1 MSKAQKTT
9 PTFKP
14 EDFEFVDLGLPSGR
28 HWAKTNAPGHYTFN
42 QAADIFA
49 DYLPKGA
56 AMVELIEECKVEWN
70 DEKHG
75 LDITGPNGN
84 SIFLPAAGYIYPG
97 ENSVTSAD
105 DVGCYWTRMTYVP
118 NSESYGSYS
127 QAYARS
133 LYFYSGIVSPL
144 YVYPRSYG
152 FSVRPCREFP

>member
-118 NSESYGSYS
+118 NSESYGSLS
-127 QAYARS
+127 QASARYLFFS
-133 LYFYSGIVSPL
+133 SGG
-144 YVYPRSYG
+144 VYPLICNLRSFG
-152 FSVRPCREFP
+152 FSVRPCREFD

>member
-70 DEKHG
+70 DKKHG

-84 SIFLPAAGYIYPG
+84 SIFLPAAGYVFPG
-97 ENSVTSAD
+97 QDAVAD
-105 DVGCYWTRMTYVP
+105 DEFSGFYWTRMTYVP
-118 NSESYGSYS
+118 NSDSYGSNS
-127 QAYARS
+127 QTYART
-133 LYFYSGIVSPL
+133 LGFLSGD
-144 YVYPRSYG
+144 VYPLNYANRSDG
-152 FSVRPCREFP
+152 FSVRPCREFA